1 MNVVLI
7 TLLITPFLYVFA
19 VILSFTNAGV
29 PSLSKEE
36 RGMAFESIS
45 DLIKNRPPIFRKKLC
60 QSWLILAGM
69 CIMLAVGY
77 CRVGHI
83 EQYTMRSDRMSRT
96 LHVCAIGLSG
106 RVLGLTRVL
115 SLLLPVLFASRPD
128 IGGQVVV
135 DRRCF
140 AVAGAKNQAPVWAVP
155 HPSIAGVDAGR

>member
-7 TLLITPFLYVFA
+7 TLLLTPFLYVFA

-29 PSLSKEE
+29 PSFSKEE

-83 EQYTMRSDRMSRT
+83 EQYTMRSDPIQFWS
-96 LHVCAIGLSG
+96 CIAYWS
-106 RVLGLTRVL
+106 VLAVL
-115 SLLLPVLFASRPD
+115 SLFAWLRGRSKLSD
-128 IGGQVVV
+128 
-135 DRRCF
+135 DR
-140 AVAGAKNQAPVWAVP
+140 
-155 HPSIAGVDAGR
+155 S